1 MDDRQQI
8 RRFAARALAAGL
20 SVAALV
26 AIAALLTGDLSDTDG
41 KVILTSIGFAL
52 CSATGSAGAAA
63 RLRGLELLGGATLV
77 ASGAAFV
84 LLVAGLWTGDW
95 GSEGIWRSFGCVAV
109 AGLAG
114 SHACVLLGAR
124 RRLDSVAVRRITAA
138 ALWLGAIDA
147 FGAILAISSLV
158 SDVNEVWG
166 RLFGASLVLLV
177 LTTVLPPILRRTQP
191 AFGPVAQTNGGS
203 PESDE
208 LLASAVLRIA
218 ERIDVL
224 NSDPGNR
231 APEIRA
237 EVERLRK
244 LAQSFEN

>member
-1 MDDRQQI
+1 M
-8 RRFAARALAAGL
+8 
-20 SVAALV
+20 
-26 AIAALLTGDLSDTDG
+26 
-41 KVILTSIGFAL
+41 
-52 CSATGSAGAAA
+52 
-63 RLRGLELLGGATLV
+63 
-77 ASGAAFV
+77 
-84 LLVAGLWTGDW
+84 
-95 GSEGIWRSFGCVAV
+95 

-124 RRLDSVAVRRITAA
+124 RRLDSVVVRRITAA

-147 FGAILAISSLV
+147 CGAILAISSVV

-191 AFGPVAQTNGGS
+191 ALGPVAETNGRS